1 MAIAVMDQ
9 LLQGLRAAAEPT
21 RLRILSLCARGE
33 LTVSDLTTI
42 LRQSQPRVSR
52 HLKVL
57 VEAGLL
63 QRLREGT
70 WAFYRLAD
78 TGAAADLA
86 RGLVGFVPEEN
97 DVVARDL
104 ERLESVKKAR
114 ADVATA
120 FFRRNAGQWDG
131 IRKLY
136 IDDEEVERA
145 LLTLLPRQEVRGLLD
160 IGTGTGRILE
170 VFGGGIV
177 RGVGVDLSREMLTVA
192 RVNLDKRG
200 LQNCHVRHGDMN
212 QLPLAQ
218 ETFDAVTFHLVL
230 HYAED
235 PAAAVK
241 EAARFMEP
249 GGRLVV
255 IDFAPHE
262 EEKLRKE
269 HAHRWLGFEDGE
281 VESWFR
287 GAGLSPGRTIRLP
300 GNPLTVC
307 LWSAA
312 RGGAAPARGA
322 RTLELEAR
330 I

>member
-1 MAIAVMDQ
+1 MNQ

-21 RLRILSLCARGE
+21 RLRILALCARSE

-78 TGAAADLA
+78 TGDAATLA
-86 RGLVGFVPEEN
+86 RGLVGFVPAEN
-97 DVVARDL
+97 DVVERDL
-104 ERLESVKKAR
+104 ERLESVKKVR
-114 ADVATA
+114 ADVASD

-145 LLTLLPRQEVRGLLD
+145 LLTLLPRQEVRRLLD

-170 VFGGGIV
+170 VFGEDIG

-200 LQNCHVRHGDMN
+200 LLNCHVRHGDMT
-212 QLPLAQ
+212 QLPLTY

-230 HYAED
+230 HYAQD

-241 EAARFMEP
+241 EAARFLEP

-255 IDFAPHE
+255 VDFAPHE
-262 EEKLRKE
+262 EQSLRTE
-269 HAHRWLGFEDGE
+269 HAHCWLGFEDRE
-281 VESWFR
+281 VEAWFR
-287 GAGLSPGRTIRLP
+287 AVGLSAGRTIRLP
-300 GNPLTVC
+300 GKPLTVC
-307 LWSAA
+307 LWSAT
-312 RGGAAPARGA
+312 REAAVPARGA

-330 I
+330 T

>member
-1 MAIAVMDQ
+1 M
-9 LLQGLRAAAEPT
+9 
-21 RLRILSLCARGE
+21 
-33 LTVSDLTTI
+33 SDLTTI

-78 TGAAADLA
+78 TGTAASLA
-86 RGLVGFVPEEN
+86 RSLVGFVPGKN
-97 DVVARDL
+97 DVIARDL
-104 ERLESVKKAR
+104 DRLEAVKKAR

-120 FFRRNAGQWDG
+120 FFRRNAGQWDD

-145 LLTLLPRQEVRGLLD
+145 LLTLLPRREVHGLLD

-170 VFGGGIV
+170 VFGGDLT

-192 RVNLDKRG
+192 RVNLDRRG
-200 LQNCHVRHGDMN
+200 LQNCHVRYGDMN
-212 QLPLAQ
+212 ELPLTH

-235 PAAAVK
+235 PASAVK
-241 EAARFMEP
+241 EAARFLEP

-255 IDFAPHE
+255 VDFAPHD
-262 EEKLRKE
+262 EEKLRTE
-269 HAHRWLGFEDGE
+269 HAHRWLGFEDGD

-287 GAGLSPGRTIRLP
+287 GAGLSPGRTVRLP
-300 GNPLTVC
+300 GKPLTVC

-312 RGGAAPARGA
+312 RDAAAPGRGVQA
-322 RTLELEAR
+322 LELEAR
-330 I
+330 T

>member
-1 MAIAVMDQ
+1 MDE

-21 RLRILSLCARGE
+21 RLRILTLCARNE

-57 VEAGLL
+57 VDAGLL

-78 TGAAADLA
+78 SGEAADLA
-86 RGLVGFVPEEN
+86 RSLVGFVPGKN
-97 DVVARDL
+97 DIVARDL
-104 ERLESVKKAR
+104 ERLEAVKKAR
-114 ADVATA
+114 ANVATA
-120 FFRRNAGQWDG
+120 FFRRNAGQWDD

-145 LLTLLPRQEVRGLLD
+145 LLTLLPQREVHGLLD

-170 VFGGGIV
+170 VFGNDIV
-177 RGVGVDLSREMLTVA
+177 RGIGVDLSREMLAVA
-192 RVNLDKRG
+192 RVNLDKRA
-200 LQNCHVRHGDMN
+200 LQNCHVRYGDMN
-212 QLPLAQ
+212 ELPLTY

-241 EAARFMEP
+241 EAARFLEP
-249 GGRLVV
+249 GGKLVV

-269 HAHRWLGFEDGE
+269 HAHRWLGFDDGD

-287 GAGLSPGRTIRLP
+287 GAGLSSGRTIRLP
-300 GNPLTVC
+300 GKPLTVC
-307 LWSAA
+307 LWSAV
-312 RGGAAPARGA
+312 RDSAAAVRGA
-322 RTLELEAR
+322 QKLELEAR
-330 I
+330 V

>member
-1 MAIAVMDQ
+1 MDQ

-21 RLRILSLCARGE
+21 RLRILVLCARSE

-78 TGAAADLA
+78 TGEAAGLA
-86 RGLVGFVPEEN
+86 HGLVGFVPAAN

-104 ERLESVKKAR
+104 ERLEAVKQAR
-114 ADVATA
+114 ADIASA
-120 FFRRNAGQWDG
+120 FFRSNASQWDS
-131 IRKLY
+131 IRRLY

-145 LLTLLPRQEVRGLLD
+145 LVSLLPRQDVHGLLD

-170 VFGGGIV
+170 VFGQDIR
-177 RGVGVDLSREMLTVA
+177 RGVGIDLSREMLAVA
-192 RVNLDKRG
+192 RVNLEKRG
-200 LQNCHVRHGDMN
+200 LLNCHVRYGDMS
-212 QLPLAQ
+212 QLPLTD

-235 PAAAVK
+235 PATAVK
-241 EAARFMEP
+241 EAARFLEP
-249 GGRLVV
+249 GGTLVIV
-255 IDFAPHE
+255 DFAPHE
-262 EEKLRKE
+262 EMGLRTE
-269 HAHRWLGFEDGE
+269 HAHRWLGFEDGDI
-281 VESWFR
+281 ESWFQA
-287 GAGLSPGRTIRLP
+287 AGLSPARNIRLP
-300 GNPLTVC
+300 GKPLTVC
-307 LWSAA
+307 LWSAT
-312 RGGAAPARGA
+312 RNGATASRTAPALQIEA
-322 RTLELEAR
+322 RT
-330 I
+330 